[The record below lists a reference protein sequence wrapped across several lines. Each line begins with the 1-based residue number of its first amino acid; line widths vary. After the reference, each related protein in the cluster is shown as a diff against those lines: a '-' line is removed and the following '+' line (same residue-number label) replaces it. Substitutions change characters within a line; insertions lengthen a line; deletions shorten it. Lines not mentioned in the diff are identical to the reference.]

1 MEQLLEERLFWREW
15 RSDAAQRRA
24 RGAGRAINVGVCSFA
39 SCSSSVCA
47 NGPLEQVQTGAP
59 AEQMRAVSSE
69 KVSLAESPTFRKY
82 LLGASVSL
90 PWYEPGDR
98 FEETLASVFGIAE
111 ASSIIY
117 AGGLT
122 FGFFMKGHKK
132 RTATALLKQRGK
144 KGVEISDLYGSANER
159 EAKRAEAKAQVAA
172 RVAAGKVPPQ
182 NGSGTARRVPVGATV
197 GLVAESR
204 LASVDLP
211 AQETYDVEYAARV
224 AAADGEM
231 QYKADAEQAARPP
244 ERAATATATPGLH
257 ADGVL
262 QFGCLECRQFKQESC
277 EGEKWPCAFCVSRG
291 YTCTAAK
298 GPSKG
303 PRGVGGSYVQ
313 VAKAA
318 VAVVEAKDVEKEK
331 ERKLQMAAKAGGGRS
346 SCARGICKRGGS
358 ESGGRG
364 GGGGG
369 AAE

>member
-59 AEQMRAVSSE
+59 AEQMRAVSSQ
-69 KVSLAESPTFRKY
+69 KVRLCRITNLSKISSWSFCQS
-82 LLGASVSL
+82 SVVRAGRPL
-90 PWYEPGDR
+90 
-98 FEETLASVFGIAE
+98 EETLASVFGIAE

-182 NGSGTARRVPVGATV
+182 NGSG
-197 GLVAESR
+197 
-204 LASVDLP
+204 
-211 AQETYDVEYAARV
+211 AART
-224 AAADGEM
+224 
-231 QYKADAEQAARPP
+231 R
-244 ERAATATATPGLH
+244 RCHSWT
-257 ADGVL
+257 
-262 QFGCLECRQFKQESC
+262 
-277 EGEKWPCAFCVSRG
+277 
-291 YTCTAAK
+291 
-298 GPSKG
+298 
-303 PRGVGGSYVQ
+303 
-313 VAKAA
+313 
-318 VAVVEAKDVEKEK
+318 
-331 ERKLQMAAKAGGGRS
+331 GGR
-346 SCARGICKRGGS
+346 K
-358 ESGGRG
+358 
-364 GGGGG
+364 
-369 AAE
+369 